1 LTPGFIIN
9 GEVSNVTKTKSEIS
23 EQSLLRDLP
32 RLLLKSP
39 SGLLGFVLVMLILF
53 IAMFADWLIS
63 YDPAVIDLMNMAS
76 PPSWMAGGSS
86 AHLFGT
92 DILGR
97 DIFSRILVGSR
108 ISLLVGVCSVLVA
121 GFIGTALGIISG
133 YLGGL
138 VDSLVMRITDSFH
151 AIPLILF
158 SMVVLSVM
166 GAGVSNLIFVIGI
179 TTWPFYA
186 RMIRSETLSLK
197 NREYIKAAR
206 TIGASGLMIMLRHIL
221 PNILPS
227 FIVVSTLS
235 VASSI
240 LIEASLSFL
249 GLGIQPPRIS
259 WGIMLS
265 DGRNYLS
272 TNWWMAT
279 FPGIAISLTVLG
291 IMLLGNW
298 LRDVLDPKNQGLQ

>member
-1 LTPGFIIN
+1 MI
-9 GEVSNVTKTKSEIS
+9 KTKFEVS
-23 EQSLLRDLP
+23 EQSLLRNLP

-39 SGLLGFVLVMLILF
+39 SGLFGFILVMLILF
-53 IAMFADWLIS
+53 IAMFADQLIA
-63 YDPAVIDLMNMAS
+63 YDPTAIDLMQMAS

-86 AHLFGT
+86 DHLFGT

-97 DIFSRILVGSR
+97 DIFSRILIGSR

-121 GFIGTALGIISG
+121 GFIGTTLGIISG
-133 YLGGL
+133 YLGGP
-138 VDSLVMRITDSFH
+138 VDSLVMRVTDSFH

-158 SMVVLSVM
+158 SMVVLSLM

-186 RMIRSETLSLK
+186 RMIRAETLSLK

-206 TIGASGLMIMLRHIL
+206 TIGTSGLMIMLRHIL